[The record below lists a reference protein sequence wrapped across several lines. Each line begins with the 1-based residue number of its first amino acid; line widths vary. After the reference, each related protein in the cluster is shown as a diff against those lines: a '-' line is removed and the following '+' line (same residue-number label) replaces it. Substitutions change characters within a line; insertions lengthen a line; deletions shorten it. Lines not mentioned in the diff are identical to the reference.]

1 MDKVVDY
8 YFTPVSPWTYMGH
21 ERFEAM
27 ARRHGAAINY
37 KPVDYGKIFPTSGGL
52 PVGKRAPQRQ
62 AYRLVELERWHKHLG
77 IPLNIHPKFF
87 PTPAELAAKLIIAAA
102 PEARG
107 RLAFALMRGCWAEE
121 RNVADAATLAAIAG
135 EAGLDGNALVDA
147 AQAAEAAQEYDRLT
161 REAMDRQVF
170 GAPTYYYKGE
180 PFWGQ
185 DRLEFLERALAA

>member
-27 ARRHGAAINY
+27 ARRHGAAIGY
-37 KPVDYGKIFPTSGGL
+37 KPVDYGKIFPASGGL

-77 IPLNIHPKFF
+77 IPLNLHPKFF
-87 PTPAELAAKLIIAAA
+87 PAPAELAAKLVIAAP
-102 PEARG
+102 PEAKG

-121 RNVADAATLAAIAG
+121 RNLGDAATLAAIAG
-135 EAGLDGNALVDA
+135 DAGLDGRALLEA
-147 AQAAEAAQEYDRLT
+147 AQAPEAAREYDRLT
-161 REAMDRQVF
+161 QEAMDRQVF